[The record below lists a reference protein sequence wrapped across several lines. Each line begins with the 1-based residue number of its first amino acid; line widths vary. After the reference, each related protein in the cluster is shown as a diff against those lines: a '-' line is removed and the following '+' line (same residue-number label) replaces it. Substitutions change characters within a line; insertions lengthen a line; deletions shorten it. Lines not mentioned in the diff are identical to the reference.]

1 MFLKS
6 TPGYTGHKI
15 NSLVRGSHKRDM
27 MGMLSN
33 QTVNDPQVE
42 DILYWRVIGQDFSMS
57 GKIYPDQSVRTL
69 HLIKHMKHA
78 MTLKVRFMVLKF
90 ILPNLIFQPVKRPDP
105 RSNQMRTN
113 YSTQRVSIQIQIKKL
128 RLLVVESDAKQ
139 LDCF

>member
-1 MFLKS
+1 M
-6 TPGYTGHKI
+6 GHKI

-27 MGMLSN
+27 TRMLSN

-90 ILPNLIFQPVKRPDP
+90 ILPNLIFQPFSD
-105 RSNQMRTN
+105 RTREATKCERIIRL
-113 YSTQRVSIQIQIKKL
+113 SVSQFKFKL
-128 RLLVVESDAKQ
+128 RN
-139 LDCF
+139 